1 VTPRAQPAR
10 ATATAGGY
18 LDKATLVRVAA
29 DIADRD
35 GWSNLTLSQVA
46 KEVNRHVTSLY
57 AHVDGLDALRREVTM
72 LALEELA
79 DEVWQAA
86 LGRSREEALVAIA
99 TVERDYARR
108 HPGRNT
114 AMVTF
119 IRFDDEDLRARGQR
133 LAEPIRATFRSF
145 GLDDDQVKQAH
156 SVFSCALRGMILAEL
171 TDTFPFDDLDE
182 THAQLIGL
190 FVAALSTGT
199 WPGATTPAAARP
211 PAAARA
217 SAAPATGRR

>member
-1 VTPRAQPAR
+1 MRQRRESVERVTPRPVVPPPK
-10 ATATAGGY
+10 TSGY

-57 AHVDGLDALRREVTM
+57 AHVDGLDALRREVTL

-79 DEVWQAA
+79 DEVWKAA

-99 TVERDYARR
+99 AVERAYARR

-114 AMVTF
+114 AIVTYTHF
-119 IRFDDEDLRARGQR
+119 EDEELRARGLR

-145 GLDDDQVKQAH
+145 GLDEAQISQAH
-156 SVFSCALRGMILAEL
+156 GVFSCALRGLILAEI
-171 TDTFPFDDLDE
+171 TDTFPFADLDQ
-182 THAQLIGL
+182 THDELIGL

-199 WPGATTPAAARP
+199 WPGTVA
-211 PAAARA
+211 
-217 SAAPATGRR
+217 

>member
-1 VTPRAQPAR
+1 MTPRAPAAGATQAKRPVAPPR
-10 ATATAGGY
+10 AQSAY
-18 LDKATLVRVAA
+18 LDRATLVRVAA

-57 AHVDGLDALRREVTM
+57 AHVDGLDALRREVAL

-79 DEVWQAA
+79 DEVWKAA

-99 TVERDYARR
+99 SVERAYARR

-114 AMVTF
+114 AMATF
-119 IRFDDEDLRARGQR
+119 FRSDDDEELRARGLR

-145 GLDDDQVKQAH
+145 GLDDEQIAVAH
-156 SVFSCALRGMILAEL
+156 SVFSSALRGLVLAES
-171 TDTFPFDDLDE
+171 TETFPFDDLDE
-182 THAQLIGL
+182 THTQLIRL
-190 FVAALSTGT
+190 FVVALSTGR
-199 WPGATTPAAARP
+199 WPAAE
-211 PAAARA
+211 
-217 SAAPATGRR
+217 